1 MLNKMFIGMDESR
14 EALKTT
20 LQYNVLSKFKTDN
33 PVLDSVIQMI
43 FITMISTLVA
53 KLMSNIG
60 TFNLRI
66 NFSKIRH
73 IFKKW
78 NTISISGSR
87 YLELKYM
94 RSRCD
99 FSMRFRAILDKMIVS
114 LNNNTGKNQ
123 IRQIEELQIRDT
135 TRFNDDNTITKKD
148 EFSFI
153 VNQNG
158 MFMIDKDIYCEI
170 ESFNDNVESGEKNK
184 NTSIKKQEYIIRI
197 KSSKLSCSEL
207 HKYVEQITDEYE
219 KNQKQMLSQH
229 KYIFQFDGINTD
241 TKNLNWKVNVYI
253 SSTTFDN
260 IFFEGKS
267 DVLQRLNDFMKERE
281 FYKML
286 GKPWKIGILLT
297 GEPGCGKTSLIR
309 AIANF
314 FKRSIKDVQ
323 FNRMGDIDDLEGCF
337 NCVEYDNR
345 GMGPQDVVLVAED
358 IDCMNFDVIKKRTAE
373 EPKKDLKEQFN
384 SFKSEEA
391 KAIMMAITTSN
402 DFSTGPKAKSGREIT
417 LSYLLNILD
426 GISNADGRIFIAST
440 NHVEKIDPAALR
452 PGRIDIRIDFKRASV
467 SIVREILSH
476 WYECYDQHHAGAN
489 YHSEF
494 ERLWDENSSR
504 FADEKLKPCDIV
516 NVLQAYC
523 RDIQKSL
530 DILVSMQ

>member
-1 MLNKMFIGMDESR
+1 
-14 EALKTT
+14 
-20 LQYNVLSKFKTDN
+20 
-33 PVLDSVIQMI
+33 
-43 FITMISTLVA
+43 
-53 KLMSNIG
+53 
-60 TFNLRI
+60 
-66 NFSKIRH
+66 
-73 IFKKW
+73 
-78 NTISISGSR
+78 
-87 YLELKYM
+87 
-94 RSRCD
+94 
-99 FSMRFRAILDKMIVS
+99 MRFRAILDKMIVS
-114 LNNNTGKNQ
+114 LNRNTGKNQ

-135 TRFNDDNTITKKD
+135 TRYSDDSSISRK
-148 EFSFI
+148 EELSFI
-153 VNQNG
+153 VSQTG
-158 MFMIDKDIYCEI
+158 MFLIDPDIFCEI

-184 NTSIKKQEYIIRI
+184 NTSMKKQEYIIRI

-207 HKYVEQITDEYE
+207 HKYVEEITDEYE
-219 KNQKQMLSQH
+219 KNQKRMMSEH

-241 TKNLNWKVNVYI
+241 TKNLIWKVNVYI

-260 IFFEGKS
+260 IFFEEKA

-337 NCVEYDNR
+337 NCVEYDNKA
-345 GMGPQDVVLVAED
+345 MGPEDVILVAED

-373 EPKKDLKEQFN
+373 EPKNYMNEQLN

-391 KAIMMAITTSN
+391 KAIMMAIATTNDCSN
-402 DFSTGPKAKSGREIT
+402 GPKAKSGREIT

-476 WYECYDQHHAGAN
+476 WYECYDRHHSGAN

-530 DILVSMQ
+530 DILISMQ

>member
-1 MLNKMFIGMDESR
+1 MFIGIDETT

-20 LQYNVLSKFKTDN
+20 LQYNILSKFKTDN
-33 PVLDSVIQMI
+33 PMLDSVIQMI
-43 FITMISTLVA
+43 FITLISTLVA

-60 TFNLRI
+60 TFNPRI
-66 NFSKIRH
+66 NFTKIRH

-99 FSMRFRAILDKMIVS
+99 FSMRFRAILDKMIIS
-114 LNNNTGKNQ
+114 LNNNTRKSQ
-123 IRQIEELQIRDT
+123 IRKIEELQIRDT
-135 TRFNDDNTITKKD
+135 TRFNDDNSITKKD

-153 VNQNG
+153 VSQNG
-158 MFMIDKDIYCEI
+158 MFMIDEDIYCEI
-170 ESFNDNVESGEKNK
+170 ESFNDNVDSGEKNK
-184 NTSIKKQEYIIRI
+184 TASMKKQEYNIHI
-197 KSSKLSCSEL
+197 KSSKLSCKEL
-207 HKYVEQITDEYE
+207 HKYVERITDEYE
-219 KNQKQMLSQH
+219 KNQKRMMSEH
-229 KYIFQFDGINTD
+229 RYIFQFDGINAD
-241 TKNLNWKVNVYI
+241 SKLLNWKVNVYK

-260 IFFEGKS
+260 IFFEGKAN
-267 DVLQRLNDFMKERE
+267 VLQRLTDFMKERE

-345 GMGPQDVVLVAED
+345 GMGPEDVVLVAED

-373 EPKKDLKEQFN
+373 ESKNDITERLKP
-384 SFKSEEA
+384 FKSDEA
-391 KAIMMAITTSN
+391 KAIMMAISSPTVQN
-402 DFSTGPKAKSGREIT
+402 NKSGREIT

-440 NHVEKIDPAALR
+440 NHVDKIDPAALR

-467 SIVREILSH
+467 SIVREIISH
-476 WYECYDQHHAGAN
+476 WYECYDKHHSGEN

>member
-1 MLNKMFIGMDESR
+1 MFIGIDETT

-33 PVLDSVIQMI
+33 PMLDSVIQMI
-43 FITMISTLVA
+43 FITFISTLVA

-60 TFNLRI
+60 SFNFRI
-66 NFSKIRH
+66 NLSKIRH

-87 YLELKYM
+87 YLEFKYM

-114 LNNNTGKNQ
+114 LNRNTGKNQ

-135 TRFNDDNTITKKD
+135 TRYSDDSSITRK
-148 EFSFI
+148 EELSFI
-153 VNQNG
+153 VSQNG
-158 MFMIDKDIYCEI
+158 MFLIDLDIFCEI

-184 NTSIKKQEYIIRI
+184 NTSMKKQEYIIRI

-207 HKYVEQITDEYE
+207 HKYVEEITDEYE
-219 KNQKQMLSQH
+219 KNQKRMMSEH

-241 TKNLNWKVNVYI
+241 TKNLIWKVNVYI

-260 IFFEGKS
+260 IFFEEKA

-337 NCVEYDNR
+337 NCVEYDNKA
-345 GMGPQDVVLVAED
+345 MGPEEVILVAED

-373 EPKKDLKEQFN
+373 EPKNDMNERLN

-391 KAIMMAITTSN
+391 KAIMMAIATTNDCSN
-402 DFSTGPKAKSGREIT
+402 GPKAKSGREIT

-476 WYECYDQHHAGAN
+476 WYECYDQHHTGAN

-530 DILVSMQ
+530 DILISMQ

>member
-1 MLNKMFIGMDESR
+1 MDETK

-33 PVLDSVIQMI
+33 PALDSVIQMI
-43 FITMISTLVA
+43 FITLISTLVA

-87 YLELKYM
+87 YLEFKYM

-114 LNNNTGKNQ
+114 LNRNTGKNQ
-123 IRQIEELQIRDT
+123 IRQIDELQIRDT
-135 TRFNDDNTITKKD
+135 TRYSDDSSITRK
-148 EFSFI
+148 EELSFI
-153 VNQNG
+153 VSQNG
-158 MFMIDKDIYCEI
+158 MFLIDPNIFCEI

-229 KYIFQFDGINTD
+229 TYIFQFDGINTD

-260 IFFEGKS
+260 IFFEGKA

-309 AIANF
+309 AISNF

-337 NCVEYDNR
+337 NCVQYDNKA
-345 GMGPQDVVLVAED
+345 MGPEDVVLVAED
-358 IDCMNFDVIKKRTAE
+358 IDCMNFDILKKRTAE
-373 EPKKDLKEQFN
+373 EPKNNLKDQFN

-391 KAIMMAITTSN
+391 KAIMMAIATTNDCSN
-402 DFSTGPKAKSGREIT
+402 GPKAKSGREIT

-476 WYECYDQHHAGAN
+476 WYECYDQHHSGSN

>member
-1 MLNKMFIGMDESR
+1 MDETK

-33 PVLDSVIQMI
+33 PALDSVIQMI
-43 FITMISTLVA
+43 FITLISTLVA

-60 TFNLRI
+60 TFNFRI
-66 NFSKIRH
+66 NLSKIRH

-87 YLELKYM
+87 YLEFKYM

-114 LNNNTGKNQ
+114 LNRNTGKNQ

-135 TRFNDDNTITKKD
+135 TRYSDDSSITRK
-148 EFSFI
+148 EELSFI
-153 VNQNG
+153 VSQNG
-158 MFMIDKDIYCEI
+158 MFLIDPNIFCEI

-260 IFFEGKS
+260 IFFEGKA

-337 NCVEYDNR
+337 NCVEYDNKA
-345 GMGPQDVVLVAED
+345 MGPEDVVLVAED
-358 IDCMNFDVIKKRTAE
+358 IDCMNFDILKKRTAE
-373 EPKKDLKEQFN
+373 EPKNNLKDQFN

-391 KAIMMAITTSN
+391 KAIMMAIATTNDCSN
-402 DFSTGPKAKSGREIT
+402 GPKAKSGREIT

-452 PGRIDIRIDFKRASV
+452 PGRIDIRIDFKRASI

>member
-1 MLNKMFIGMDESR
+1 MFIGMDESR

-43 FITMISTLVA
+43 FITLISTLVA

-66 NFSKIRH
+66 NFTKIRH

-78 NTISISGSR
+78 NRISISGSR

-99 FSMRFRAILDKMIVS
+99 FSMRFRAILDKMIIS
-114 LNNNTGKNQ
+114 LNNNNEKNQ

-135 TRFNDDNTITKKD
+135 TRFNDDSTITKKD

-153 VNQNG
+153 VSQNG
-158 MFMIDKDIYCEI
+158 MFMIDPDIDCEI

-184 NTSIKKQEYIIRI
+184 TTSMKKQEYNIQI

-241 TKNLNWKVNVYI
+241 TKNLNWKVSVFK
-253 SSTTFDN
+253 SSTSFDN
-260 IFFEGKS
+260 IFFEGKAE
-267 DVLQRLNDFMKERE
+267 VLQRLSDFMKERE

-309 AIANF
+309 AISNF

-345 GMGPQDVVLVAED
+345 GMGPEDVVLVAED

-402 DFSTGPKAKSGREIT
+402 DISMGPKAKSGREIT

-467 SIVREILSH
+467 SIVREIISH
-476 WYECYDQHHAGAN
+476 WYECYDQHHSGAN

-523 RDIQKSL
+523 RDIQKAL

>member
-1 MLNKMFIGMDESR
+1 MLNKMFIGMDETR

-43 FITMISTLVA
+43 FITLISTLVA

-66 NFSKIRH
+66 NFSKMRH

-99 FSMRFRAILDKMIVS
+99 FSMRFRAILDKMIIS
-114 LNNNTGKNQ
+114 LNNNNGKNQ
-123 IRQIEELQIRDT
+123 ITQIEELQIRDT
-135 TRFNDDNTITKKD
+135 TRFNDDNSITKNN
-148 EFSFI
+148 EFSYI
-153 VNQNG
+153 VSQNR
-158 MFMIDKDIYCEI
+158 MFMIDENIYCEI

-184 NTSIKKQEYIIRI
+184 STAMKKQEYNIQI
-197 KSSKLSCSEL
+197 KSSKLPCREL
-207 HKYVEQITDEYE
+207 HKYIERITDEYE
-219 KNQKQMLSQH
+219 KNQKQMMSEH

-241 TKNLNWKVNVYI
+241 TKILHWKVNVYK

-260 IFFEGKS
+260 IFFEGKA
-267 DVLQRLNDFMKERE
+267 DILQRLNDFMKERE

-323 FNRMGDIDDLEGCF
+323 FNRMTDIDDLESCF
-337 NCVEYDNR
+337 NCVEYDNKA
-345 GMGPQDVVLVAED
+345 MGSEDVILVAED
-358 IDCMNFDVIKKRTAE
+358 IDCMTDIIKKRTVE
-373 EPKKDLKEQFN
+373 EPKKNMTERLN
-384 SFKSEEA
+384 PFKSEEA
-391 KAIMMAITTSN
+391 NAIMMAISN
-402 DFSTGPKAKSGREIT
+402 ATDSPTVPNKKSGREIT

-452 PGRIDIRIDFKRASV
+452 PGRIDIRIDFKRSSV
-467 SIVREILSH
+467 LIVREIISH
-476 WYECYDQHHAGAN
+476 WYECYDQHHSGAN
-489 YHSEF
+489 YHSDF

-504 FADEKLKPCDIV
+504 FVDEKLKPCDIV

-523 RDIQKSL
+523 RDIQKAL

>member
-1 MLNKMFIGMDESR
+1 MFIGIDETK

-33 PVLDSVIQMI
+33 PMLDSVIQMI
-43 FITMISTLVA
+43 FITLISTLVA

-66 NFSKIRH
+66 NFSKMRH

-99 FSMRFRAILDKMIVS
+99 FSMRFRAILDKMIIS
-114 LNNNTGKNQ
+114 LNNNNGKNQ
-123 IRQIEELQIRDT
+123 ITQIEELQIRDT
-135 TRFNDDNTITKKD
+135 MRFNDDNSITKNN
-148 EFSFI
+148 EFSYI
-153 VNQNG
+153 VSQNR
-158 MFMIDKDIYCEI
+158 MFMIDENIYCEI

-184 NTSIKKQEYIIRI
+184 STAMKKQEYNIQI
-197 KSSKLSCSEL
+197 KSSKLPCREL
-207 HKYVEQITDEYE
+207 HKYIERITDEYE
-219 KNQKQMLSQH
+219 KNQKQMMSEH

-241 TKNLNWKVNVYI
+241 TKILHWKVNVYK

-260 IFFEGKS
+260 IFFEGKAE
-267 DVLQRLNDFMKERE
+267 VFQRLTDFMKEKE
-281 FYKML
+281 FYQML
-286 GKPWKIGILLT
+286 GKPWKLGILLT

-323 FNRMGDIDDLEGCF
+323 FNRMTDIDDLESCF
-337 NCVEYDNR
+337 NCVEYDNKA
-345 GMGPQDVVLVAED
+345 MGSEDVILVAED
-358 IDCMNFDVIKKRTAE
+358 IDCMTDIIKKRTVE
-373 EPKKDLKEQFN
+373 EPKKNMTERLN
-384 SFKSEEA
+384 PFKSEEA
-391 KAIMMAITTSN
+391 NAIMMAISN
-402 DFSTGPKAKSGREIT
+402 ATDSPTVPNKKSGREIT

-452 PGRIDIRIDFKRASV
+452 PGRIDIRIDFKRSSV
-467 SIVREILSH
+467 SIVREIISH
-476 WYECYDQHHAGAN
+476 WYECYDQHHSGAN
-489 YHSEF
+489 YHSDF
-494 ERLWDENSSR
+494 ERLWDKNSSR

-523 RDIQKSL
+523 RDIQKAL

>member
-1 MLNKMFIGMDESR
+1 MFIGTDETK

-33 PVLDSVIQMI
+33 PMLDSVIQMI
-43 FITMISTLVA
+43 FITLISTLVA

-60 TFNLRI
+60 TFNLRT
-66 NFSKIRH
+66 NFSKMRH

-99 FSMRFRAILDKMIVS
+99 FSMRFRAILDKMIIS
-114 LNNNTGKNQ
+114 LNKNNEKNQ

-158 MFMIDKDIYCEI
+158 MFLIDPDIYCEI
-170 ESFNDNVESGEKNK
+170 ESFNDNVDSGEKNK
-184 NTSIKKQEYIIRI
+184 GTAMKKQEYNIQI
-197 KSSKLSCSEL
+197 KSSKLPCREL
-207 HKYVEQITDEYE
+207 HKYIERITDEYE
-219 KNQKQMLSQH
+219 KNQKHMLSQH

-241 TKNLNWKVNVYI
+241 SKIIHWKVNVYK

-260 IFFEGKS
+260 IFFEGKAE
-267 DVLQRLNDFMKERE
+267 VLQRLTDFMKEKE
-281 FYKML
+281 FYQML
-286 GKPWKIGILLT
+286 GKPWKLGILLT

-323 FNRMGDIDDLEGCF
+323 FNRMTDIDDLESCF
-337 NCVEYDNR
+337 NCVEYDNKA
-345 GMGPQDVVLVAED
+345 MGSEDVILVAED
-358 IDCMNFDVIKKRTAE
+358 IDCMTDIIKKRTVE
-373 EPKKDLKEQFN
+373 EPKKDMTDRLN

-391 KAIMMAITTSN
+391 KAIMMAISSPTVEN
-402 DFSTGPKAKSGREIT
+402 KKSGREIT

-426 GISNADGRIFIAST
+426 GISNSDGRIFIAST

-476 WYECYDQHHAGAN
+476 WYECYDQHHSSAN

-523 RDIQKSL
+523 RDIQKAL

>member
-1 MLNKMFIGMDESR
+1 MFIGIDETK

-20 LQYNVLSKFKTDN
+20 LQYNVLSKFKTGD
-33 PVLDSVIQMI
+33 PMLDSVIQMI
-43 FITMISTLVA
+43 FITFISTLVA

-60 TFNLRI
+60 SFNFRI
-66 NFSKIRH
+66 NLSKIRH

-87 YLELKYM
+87 YLEFKYM

-114 LNNNTGKNQ
+114 LNRNTGKNQ

-135 TRFNDDNTITKKD
+135 TRYSDDSSITRK
-148 EFSFI
+148 EELSFI
-153 VNQNG
+153 VSQNG
-158 MFMIDKDIYCEI
+158 MFVIDLDIFCEI

-184 NTSIKKQEYIIRI
+184 NTSMKKQEYIIRI

-207 HKYVEQITDEYE
+207 HKYVEEITDEYE
-219 KNQKQMLSQH
+219 KNQKRMMSEH

-241 TKNLNWKVNVYI
+241 TKNLIWKVNVYI

-260 IFFEGKS
+260 IFFEEKA

-337 NCVEYDNR
+337 NCVEYDNKA
-345 GMGPQDVVLVAED
+345 MGPEEVILVAED

-373 EPKKDLKEQFN
+373 EPKNDMNERLN

-391 KAIMMAITTSN
+391 KAIMMAIATTNDCSN
-402 DFSTGPKAKSGREIT
+402 GPKAKSGREIT

-476 WYECYDQHHAGAN
+476 WYECYDQHHTGAN

-530 DILVSMQ
+530 DILISMQ

>member
-1 MLNKMFIGMDESR
+1 MDETK

-33 PVLDSVIQMI
+33 PALDSVIQMI
-43 FITMISTLVA
+43 FITLISTLVA

-87 YLELKYM
+87 YLEFKYM

-114 LNNNTGKNQ
+114 LNRNTGKNQ

-135 TRFNDDNTITKKD
+135 TRYSDDSSITRK
-148 EFSFI
+148 EELSFI
-153 VNQNG
+153 VSQNG
-158 MFMIDKDIYCEI
+158 MFLIDPNIFCEI

-260 IFFEGKS
+260 ISFEGKA

-337 NCVEYDNR
+337 NCVEYDNKA
-345 GMGPQDVVLVAED
+345 MGPEEVILVAED
-358 IDCMNFDVIKKRTAE
+358 IDCMNFDILKKRTAE
-373 EPKKDLKEQFN
+373 EPKNNLKDQFN

-391 KAIMMAITTSN
+391 KAIMMAIATTNDCSN
-402 DFSTGPKAKSGREIT
+402 GPKAKSGREIT

-476 WYECYDQHHAGAN
+476 WYECYDQHHSGAN

>member
-1 MLNKMFIGMDESR
+1 MFIGTDETK

-33 PVLDSVIQMI
+33 PMLDSVIQMI
-43 FITMISTLVA
+43 FITFISTLVA

-66 NFSKIRH
+66 NLSKIRH

-87 YLELKYM
+87 YLEMKYM

-114 LNNNTGKNQ
+114 LNNNGKNQ

-135 TRFNDDNTITKKD
+135 TRYNDDNTITKKD

-153 VNQNG
+153 VSQNG
-158 MFMIDKDIYCEI
+158 MFIIDPNIYCEI

-184 NTSIKKQEYIIRI
+184 TTAMKKQEYNIRI
-197 KSSKLSCSEL
+197 KSSKLSCREL
-207 HKYVEQITDEYE
+207 HKYVEEITDEYE

-241 TKNLNWKVNVYI
+241 TKNINWKVSVFK

-260 IFFEGKS
+260 IFFEGKA

-286 GKPWKIGILLT
+286 GKPWKIGIVLT
-297 GEPGCGKTSLIR
+297 GEPGTGKTSIIR
-309 AIANF
+309 AIGNLF
-314 FKRSIKDVQ
+314 NRGIKDVQ

-337 NCVEYDNR
+337 NCIEYDNR
-345 GMGPQDVVLVAED
+345 GMGPEDVILVAED

-452 PGRIDIRIDFKRASV
+452 PGRIDIRIDLKRASV
-467 SIVREILSH
+467 SIVREIISH
-476 WYECYDQHHAGAN
+476 WYECYDKHHSCAN

-494 ERLWDENSSR
+494 ERLWDKNSSR
-504 FADEKLKPCDIV
+504 FTDEKLKPCDIL

-523 RDIQKSL
+523 RDIQKAL

>member
-1 MLNKMFIGMDESR
+1 MLNKMFIGTDETK

-33 PVLDSVIQMI
+33 PMLDSVIQMI
-43 FITMISTLVA
+43 FITLISTLVA

-66 NFSKIRH
+66 NLSKIRH

-99 FSMRFRAILDKMIVS
+99 FSMRFRAILDKMIIS
-114 LNNNTGKNQ
+114 LNKNNEKNQ

-153 VNQNG
+153 VSQNG
-158 MFMIDKDIYCEI
+158 MFMIDPDIYCEI
-170 ESFNDNVESGEKNK
+170 ESFNDNVDSGEKNK
-184 NTSIKKQEYIIRI
+184 GTAMKKQEYNIQI
-197 KSSKLSCSEL
+197 KSSKLPCREL
-207 HKYVEQITDEYE
+207 HKYIERITDEYE
-219 KNQKQMLSQH
+219 KNQRQMMSEH

-241 TKNLNWKVNVYI
+241 SKILHWKVNVYK

-260 IFFEGKS
+260 IFFEGKAE
-267 DVLQRLNDFMKERE
+267 VLQRLTDFMKEKE
-281 FYKML
+281 FYQML
-286 GKPWKIGILLT
+286 GKPWKLGILLT

-323 FNRMGDIDDLEGCF
+323 FNRMTDIDDLESCF
-337 NCVEYDNR
+337 NCVEYDNKA
-345 GMGPQDVVLVAED
+345 MGSEDVILVAED
-358 IDCMNFDVIKKRTAE
+358 IDCMTDIIKKRTVE
-373 EPKKDLKEQFN
+373 EPKKDMTDRLN

-391 KAIMMAITTSN
+391 KAIMMAISSPTVEN
-402 DFSTGPKAKSGREIT
+402 KKSGREIT

-426 GISNADGRIFIAST
+426 GISNSDGRIFIAST

-467 SIVREILSH
+467 SIVREIISH
-476 WYECYDQHHAGAN
+476 WYECYDKHHSCAN

-504 FADEKLKPCDIV
+504 FTDEKLKPCDIV
-516 NVLQAYC
+516 NVLQTYC
-523 RDIQKSL
+523 RDIQKAL